1 MNTKMSRL
9 GRGLEKLIP
18 DIETHVPSN
27 VNTVKI
33 EYIKANR
40 YQPRKKFDQEKLI
53 ELSESIKENGL
64 IQPIVVCKHSDTE
77 YELIAGERRL
87 EACKIAG
94 LTVIPIYERNVT
106 EKERLVLAIIENVQR
121 EDLSPIEEARAYQ
134 QLIDEFDLT
143 HLDVSKIMSKDRATV
158 TNTLRLLKLPKSIQD
173 MLENKDLTPGH
184 ARAILSV
191 NENKQE
197 TFAQEIIKKQLTT
210 LKAEEEARNYN
221 GEPKR
226 TNKPRKNKVYELDY
240 LHEKETNIKISL
252 NLPVKIKE
260 IENGLGE
267 ITISFKTADQLDEFA
282 KIIEKNKKS

>member
-1 MNTKMSRL
+1 MSRL

-94 LTVIPIYERNVT
+94 LTVIPIYARNVT

-134 QLIDEFDLT
+134 QLIDEFNLT

-158 TNTLRLLKLPKSIQD
+158 TNSLRLLKLSKTIQD
-173 MLENKDLTPGH
+173 MLENKEITPGH

-191 NENKQE
+191 NEEKQE
-197 TFAQEIIKKQLTT
+197 LFAHEIVKKQYTVR
-210 LKAEEEARNYN
+210 KAEEEAQNYN
-221 GEPKR
+221 SEPK
-226 TNKPRKNKVYELDY
+226 KPKIHTKNRVYEPDY
-240 LHEKETNIKISL
+240 LLEIEQNITKFF

-260 IENGLGE
+260 KENGLGE
-267 ITISFKTADQLDEFA
+267 ITISFKNADQLDEIV
-282 KIIEKNKKS
+282 KNLEKK